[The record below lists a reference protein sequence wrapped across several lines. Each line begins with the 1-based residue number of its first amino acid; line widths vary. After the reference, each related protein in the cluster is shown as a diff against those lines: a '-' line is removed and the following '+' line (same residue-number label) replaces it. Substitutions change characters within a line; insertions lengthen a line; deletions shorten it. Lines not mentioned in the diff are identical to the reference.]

1 VTGFRSFNNSVC
13 NRVLNLL
20 EVGSLALKE
29 AVVKR
34 ITAIKFGLNYRGSFF
49 WWRSRDEIETSK

>member
-1 VTGFRSFNNSVC
+1 MTGFRSFNNSVC

-49 WWRSRDEIETSK
+49 